1 MSNHVIVA
9 GVGMTPFVKPGTE
22 EPYTV
27 MGAKAVR
34 MALADAGLGLS
45 LIHI

>member
-9 GVGMTPFVKPGTE
+9 GVGMTPFVKPGSE

-34 MALADAGLGLS
+34 MALAPMTV
-45 LIHI
+45 